1 MTPYGIANI
10 LYDLATDMDY
20 ADYEET
26 RGKEIKAIMED
37 LEYVGTGSTL
47 YKALEMIVEKEIK

>member
-1 MTPYGIANI
+1 VTNFGIANI

-26 RGKEIKAIMED
+26 RDKEIEKIKKELD
-37 LEYVGTGSTL
+37 SIENTTL
-47 YKALEMIVEKEIK
+47 YKLLEEIVRKEI

>member
-1 MTPYGIANI
+1 MTNFGIANI

-26 RGKEIKAIMED
+26 RGREIKKIKKELD
-37 LEYVGTGSTL
+37 SIENTTL
-47 YKALEMIVEKEIK
+47 YKLLEEIVRKEI